1 MSEVRST
8 RARWW
13 KVIGAIAVL
22 LLIGWVFTVGLGHGG
37 GSTGTTTVHLDAG
50 P

>member
-8 RARWW
+8 RVRWW
-13 KVIGAIAVL
+13 KVAGAIAVL
-22 LLIGWVFTVGLGHGG
+22 LLIGWVLTVGLGHGG
-37 GSTGTTTVHLDAG
+37 GSTGTNTVRLETG